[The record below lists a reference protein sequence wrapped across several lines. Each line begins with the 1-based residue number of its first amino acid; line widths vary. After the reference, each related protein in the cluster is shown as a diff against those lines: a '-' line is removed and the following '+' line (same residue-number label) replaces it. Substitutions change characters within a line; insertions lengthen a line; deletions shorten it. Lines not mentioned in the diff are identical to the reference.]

1 MIDPG
6 HDGNLRS
13 ASRFWLN
20 CSVMS
25 QTTLQNLNTP
35 QGRAAYRRY
44 WHDLIIDQRNVLLPS
59 LVRLWQTATTGRTF
73 ELASTGEGF
82 QIVHPLG
89 IRAGTRLF
97 MEEVIVRHYF
107 NNIQALVYLGAVLLL
122 TSLGLR
128 FAGLLSERIALIG
141 IGIEVIMLLML
152 FMVLF
157 YTPDESI
164 LADDPADDQRGGSE
178 RSEEST
184 HATIRE
190 VLEEIEEIGGTYAA
204 LGMRVER
211 LAQAQ
216 SEQIEALTGHVAQ
229 ISGLQ
234 ELANHSDGLA
244 KMNDRLDRLVDSIDR
259 LNHRIEILTG
269 KEIEYRVRQE
279 LERRISPA
287 VAPELD
293 SGTGREQ
300 SPS

>member
-1 MIDPG
+1 MIDRG
-6 HDGNLRS
+6 RDGKPRS

-20 CSVMS
+20 CGVMN

-44 WHDLIIDQRNVLLPS
+44 WHDLIIDQRNVLFPS
-59 LVRLWQTATTGRTF
+59 LVRLWQTATTGQTF

-141 IGIEVIMLLML
+141 IGIEAIMLLML
-152 FMVLF
+152 FIVLF
-157 YTPDESI
+157 YTPEETT
-164 LADDPADDQRGGSE
+164 LADELEGIAAGGTE
-178 RSEEST
+178 RSEESA

-190 VLEEIEEIGGTYAA
+190 VLEELEEIGGTYAA
-204 LGMRVER
+204 LGMRIER

-216 SEQIEALTGHVAQ
+216 SEQIETLTSHVEK

-244 KMNDRLDRLVDSIDR
+244 KMNDRLERLVDSIDR
-259 LNHRIEILTG
+259 MNHRIEILTG

-279 LERRISPA
+279 LERRITPS
-287 VAPELD
+287 VAPELE
-293 SGTGREQ
+293 SEPRREQ